1 MSKHPGTFCDCV
13 DFHLKQ
19 QAGVL
24 AGLGLQQHP
33 VSRSGSEHQ
42 AEVPGR
48 GDGDV
53 ILQVPP
59 EGAVTQEAVRVWH
72 H

>member
-1 MSKHPGTFCDCV
+1 MWLSACFY
-13 DFHLKQ
+13 LKQ
-19 QAGVL
+19 EAGVL
-24 AGLGLQQHP
+24 ASLGLQQHP
-33 VSRSGSEHQ
+33 ISCSGPEHQ

-59 EGAVTQEAVRVWH
+59 EGAITQEAVWVWH
-72 H
+72 Y